1 MAAGDDFTVEWV
13 PVLITKAT
21 ARQRG
26 ASVSDAVTRPH
37 RRPIVPGVHAHRTDE
52 RPIAVPVWA
61 DDEWRRI
68 RTLTEAIQIV
78 CPDAVLSHVSAAQLH
93 GLPVPARIRSSLID
107 ITSARSQM
115 RRPGFRGHR
124 PQPLTAVRK
133 HEVTVAHPLEVL
145 RQLAGLLTIR
155 ELVDV
160 VDALCGP
167 WHGQAV
173 TDPGTLTAQ
182 IPDWRRFPGRRTL
195 EAAVRASRAGVG
207 SPRETQLRLAIVD
220 AGLPEPA
227 VTAPVEIGGITYHP
241 DLSYLR
247 ERIAI
252 EYEGDHH
259 RTQRRQWNLD
269 IRRAQAFANAGWV
282 YLRVT
287 RDTVMQEF
295 LSELARHLH
304 DRWRGQDRRQ

>member
-1 MAAGDDFTVEWV
+1 MAAGDEYTVEWV
-13 PVLITKAT
+13 PVLVTKAT

-26 ASVSDAVTRPH
+26 ASVSDAMTRPH
-37 RRPIVPGVHAHRTDE
+37 RRPIVPGVHAHRADE
-52 RPIAVPVWA
+52 RPIAVPLWA

-78 CPDAVLSHVSAAQLH
+78 RPDAVLSHASAAQLH
-93 GLPVPARIRSSLID
+93 GLPLPAHTRSRLID

-124 PQPLTAVRK
+124 PRPLTTVRK

-155 ELVDV
+155 ELVDL

-167 WHGQAV
+167 WHGRAV
-173 TDPGTLTAQ
+173 TDPDTLRAQ
-182 IPDWRRFPGRRTL
+182 IPTWPKFPGRRNL
-195 EAAVRASRAGVG
+195 EAAVRAARAGVG

-220 AGLPEPA
+220 AGLPEPS
-227 VTAPVEIGGITYHP
+227 VTAPVAIDGITYHP

-295 LSELARHLH
+295 LGEVARHLH
-304 DRWRGQDRRQ
+304 DRWRGRDLKQ